1 MHIPP
6 EHLEEVKRILA
17 FWAPR
22 LPAYAFGSRV
32 HGRTLKRTSDLDICF
47 KGDAPVPKKVM
58 RQVTNAFDVSDIP
71 FRVDIVDWHDLSQDF
86 RANIE
91 ADLTRLSHETVDAA
105 G

>member
-1 MHIPP
+1 MHIAT
-6 EHLEEVKRILA
+6 EHLEEAKRILA
-17 FWAPR
+17 FWAPG
-22 LPAYAFGSRV
+22 LPAFAFGSRV

-47 KGDAPVPKKVM
+47 KGNAPVPKKIM

-91 ADLTRLSHETVDAA
+91 NDLTPLSHETV
-105 G
+105 GVGG

>member
-6 EHLEEVKRILA
+6 EHLQEVKRILA
-17 FWAPR
+17 FWAPG

-47 KGDAPVPKKVM
+47 KAAAPVPKKVM

-86 RANIE
+86 RTNIE
-91 ADLTRLSHETVDAA
+91 SDLKPLSNGTVGA
-105 G
+105 GE